1 MTLTSPNDDTL
12 YTLAGAADGS
22 VAANYNLVLSADGT
36 AQNTMVFKQG
46 ANVTFTRAANSL
58 TIAAT
63 NDNDQYA
70 LAGAASTTA
79 GEYDLVLSN
88 DGTDQDTMVFKQGS
102 NITFTRAADLLTI
115 TATNTWNANTKTV
128 PGYVAAP
135 GAVANKVWKTDGSGN
150 PDWRDDATGD
160 NTTYTI
166 ESGNTKVITLT
177 GSDGNDS
184 TVTFADGNDI
194 SISGNNDTIT
204 IASTF
209 AEADTLATVTGRG
222 ATTTTKSYFNGDLEV
237 NDTITVKRT
246 GSNNGKISIEGN
258 PPLLELKNYDGQ
270 TTSDQLLSSIE
281 FYGSDTS
288 GSNVAGVRA
297 SINCNTGFDDPTGTS
312 NRNQGCLEFAT
323 YNGTDVSNSPLQRLK
338 ITPDGG
344 FSFGNTSTAYGT
356 SGQVLQSNGDAPPTW
371 VNGDNFFV
379 TGASY
384 SSGTLTLT
392 RNGGLADLTAT
403 GFSQGDVT
411 LTGTQTLTNK
421 TLTTPVI
428 DQISPSAGLVQ
439 VDGAGSVDG
448 GIKLMCYAGTHGQTL
463 KSQPHSAGVTNTMLL
478 PAGANST
485 LVSEATET
493 FQSLTTTGTS
503 GAATLSNAGVLNI
516 PNYADGN
523 DNDYL
528 TGLAFNTSN
537 GVLTATVQN
546 QSDVTVDLDGR
557 YLTSYTLPLAADGT
571 RGGIQIGYTEAGK
584 NYPVELDSEKAYV
597 NVPWTDN
604 NDNTTYSI
612 SIPSSTTKLRL
623 TGANPTSTDD
633 VEFVGG
639 GITTVSRTN
648 ANKFTIT
655 STEADTLQSVTARGD
670 TTNQRILMNGSGS

>member
-1 MTLTSPNDDTL
+1 MPTATTSINLKGSDGTDDAIVLTGGTNVTLSRTDASTIDIAATDTNTQNEYATSWVQSTDDILLRLTESGAGSGTQDIKIVKGNNITFTYTDANNFTIAATDTNTEYTAGTGLTLNTLEFDVNVDATAGNAPESLSTTANRTYAVQLDNNSSNLVVNVPWVDTDTTYSAMTTSTLGLGKIRYDIGTTPAAEAQSVAADRTYGVTKNASDQLVVNVPWSSGGTYSWTIKDNAANPGSSPVDSGETIQFVTATGALGTALTEPSAGNFVMTLTSPNDDTL

-323 YNGTDVSNSPLQRLK
+323 YNGTDVSNSPVTK
-338 ITPDGG
+338 IKNN
-344 FSFGNTSTAYGT
+344 SRRR
-356 SGQVLQSNGDAPPTW
+356 
-371 VNGDNFFV
+371 FF
-379 TGASY
+379 
-384 SSGTLTLT
+384 
-392 RNGGLADLTAT
+392 
-403 GFSQGDVT
+403 F
-411 LTGTQTLTNK
+411 
-421 TLTTPVI
+421 
-428 DQISPSAGLVQ
+428 
-439 VDGAGSVDG
+439 
-448 GIKLMCYAGTHGQTL
+448 
-463 KSQPHSAGVTNTMLL
+463 
-478 PAGANST
+478 
-485 LVSEATET
+485 
-493 FQSLTTTGTS
+493 
-503 GAATLSNAGVLNI
+503 
-516 PNYADGN
+516 
-523 DNDYL
+523 
-528 TGLAFNTSN
+528 
-537 GVLTATVQN
+537 
-546 QSDVTVDLDGR
+546 
-557 YLTSYTLPLAADGT
+557 
-571 RGGIQIGYTEAGK
+571 
-584 NYPVELDSEKAYV
+584 
-597 NVPWTDN
+597 W
-604 NDNTTYSI
+604 
-612 SIPSSTTKLRL
+612 
-623 TGANPTSTDD
+623 
-633 VEFVGG
+633 
-639 GITTVSRTN
+639 
-648 ANKFTIT
+648 
-655 STEADTLQSVTARGD
+655 
-670 TTNQRILMNGSGS
+670 